1 VKALFADLDETLKQ
15 LLIREVPLPPG
26 DADIAFERP
35 DREQTARFSRP
46 TVDLF
51 LFSID
56 ENLDLIESGWNV
68 TRHPDNSTT
77 LRWPELRVDL
87 RYLVTVWTQAIDD
100 EHNLLFHLYRT
111 FRRFAELPN
120 DILQGAMARQSRPI
134 PLSVERSEVSTLME
148 VWKALENTVRPALL
162 LKATVAVDLNDVR
175 TLPAVRSSGLRIGPM
190 GGPLEA
196 RFDIAGRVRNEEG
209 DPVAGVSVRA
219 GSRTVPAVTDAQ
231 GRYRLASLPEAPV
244 EIFASADGFQAQ
256 SRTVALPGDYDF
268 TLSLAGSEADPTTE
282 DRPRSRRGRGGRP

>member
-1 VKALFADLDETLKQ
+1 MFADLDETLRQ
-15 LLIREVPLPPG
+15 LLIRDVPLPSS

-56 ENLDLIESGWNV
+56 ENLELMQSGWNV

-111 FRRFAELPN
+111 FRRFAVLPA
-120 DILQGAMARQSRPI
+120 DILQGAMARQTRPI
-134 PLSVERSEVSTLME
+134 PITIERGEISPLMDL
-148 VWKALENTVRPALL
+148 WTAMDSTVRPSLV
-162 LKATVAVDLNDVR
+162 LKTTVEVDLNDVR
-175 TLPAVRSSGLRIGPM
+175 QLPAVRSSGLRIGPM
-190 GGPLEA
+190 GGGKEA
-196 RFDIAGRVRNEEG
+196 RFDIAGRVRNEQGEPLVG
-209 DPVAGVSVRA
+209 ASVRA
-219 GSRTVPAVTDAQ
+219 AIRNVPSFTDEA
-231 GRYRLASLPEAPV
+231 GRYHISSLPEVPV
-244 EIFASADGFQAQ
+244 EIFASAQGFQAQ

-268 TLSLAGSEADPTTE
+268 TLSLSGSEPSPGTE
-282 DRPRSRRGRGGRP
+282 NRPRSRRGRGGGP

>member
-1 VKALFADLDETLKQ
+1 MFADLDETLKQ
-15 LLIREVPLPPG
+15 LLTREVPLPPG

-46 TVDLF
+46 TVSLF

-100 EHNLLFHLYRT
+100 EHNLLYHLYRT
-111 FRRFAELPN
+111 FRRFAELPV
-120 DILQGAMARQSRPI
+120 DVLQGTMARQSRPI
-134 PLSVERSEVSTLME
+134 PISIERGEVGTLME
-148 VWKALENTVRPALL
+148 LWKALENTVRPGLV
-162 LKATVAVDLNDVR
+162 LKATLAVDLNDVR

-190 GGPLEA
+190 GGPAEV
-196 RFDIAGRVRNEEG
+196 RFDIAGRVRNEQG
-209 DPVAGVSVRA
+209 QPVAGANIRA
-219 GSRTVPAVTDAQ
+219 GGRNMPAVTDAE
-231 GRYRLASLPEAPV
+231 GRYRLASLPSAPV
-244 EIFASADGFQAQ
+244 EIFASAEGFQTQ
-256 SRTVALPGDYDF
+256 TRTVALPGDYDF
-268 TLSLAGSEADPTTE
+268 TLSLGNSESDPIPE

>member
-1 VKALFADLDETLKQ
+1 MFADLDETLKQ
-15 LLIREVPLPPG
+15 LLIREVPLPTS

-56 ENLDLIESGWNV
+56 ENLELMESGWNV

-77 LRWPELRVDL
+77 LRWPDLRVDL

-111 FRRFAELPN
+111 FRRFAELPA
-120 DILQGAMARQSRPI
+120 DLLQGAMTRQSRPVPI
-134 PLSVERSEVSTLME
+134 TVERGEISPLMDL
-148 VWKALENTVRPALL
+148 WTAMDSTVRPSLV

-190 GGPLEA
+190 GGTTEA
-196 RFDIAGRVRNEEG
+196 RFDIAGRVRNEQGE
-209 DPVAGVSVRA
+209 PVTGASVRA
-219 GSRTVPAVTDAQ
+219 GGRVVPVVTDDQ
-231 GRYRLASLPEAPV
+231 GRYRLSSLPEAPV
-244 EIFASADGFQAQ
+244 EIFASAQGFEAQ
-256 SRTVALPGDYDF
+256 TRTIVLPGDYDF
-268 TLSLAGSEADPTTE
+268 TLSLTGSESNPTSE
-282 DRPRSRRGRGGRP
+282 DRPRSRRGRGGGA

>member
-1 VKALFADLDETLKQ
+1 MFADLDETLKQ

-35 DREQTARFSRP
+35 DSEQTARFSRP

-111 FRRFAELPN
+111 FRRFAELPV

-134 PLSVERSEVSTLME
+134 PLSVERGEVSTLME
-148 VWKALENTVRPALL
+148 LWKALENTVRPGLV

-190 GGPLEA
+190 GGPMEA
-196 RFDIAGRVRNEEG
+196 RFDISWRVRNEQGE
-209 DPVAGVSVRA
+209 PVAGASVRA
-219 GSRTVPAVTDAQ
+219 GYRIVPAVTDDD
-231 GRYRLASLPEAPV
+231 GRYKLASLPEAPV
-244 EIFASADGFQAQ
+244 EISASADGFEAQ
-256 SRTVALPGDYDF
+256 GRTVALPGDYDF
-268 TLSLAGSEADPTTE
+268 TLSLAASGVEPTTE